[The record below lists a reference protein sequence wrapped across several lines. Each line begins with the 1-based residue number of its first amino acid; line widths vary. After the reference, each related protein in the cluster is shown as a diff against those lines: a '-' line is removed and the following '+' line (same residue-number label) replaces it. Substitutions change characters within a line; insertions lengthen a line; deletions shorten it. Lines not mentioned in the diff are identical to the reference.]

1 MNKEKINVFNF
12 HLTNACNYHCSYCFG
27 KFQTN
32 ETLTFEKACL
42 VVDNIARYFRAKG
55 IVDGRIN
62 LAGGEPLL
70 YPHLDKLIEYIYS
83 SNIKVS
89 LVTNGSLLTKE
100 RVYSWKGKV
109 DCIGLSVDSAFEQ
122 TNKAIG
128 RCCKNDCVL
137 KKETLVALAKCIKE
151 NGIKLKI
158 NTVVSRLNIHEDMR
172 EFYKGLQVDRLKF
185 FQMQIVDGVN
195 NQASKNQISR
205 EEFRA
210 FCLKHQKC
218 GKEVVLEVVGA
229 MENSYLMIDPKG
241 GFLLN
246 DGGNYKSYGDCLKE
260 ELLEIMKSVPFN
272 NEKFGKRYN
281 NEYQGKTMSKYKEIN
296 LEEGLP
302 TVDEAMSYLKM
313 SITLCKQNKIGCLAV
328 IHGYGSSGKGGA
340 IRAKARQWLNAQ
352 VRNGTIKA
360 VINGEDFDVLNFK
373 ALELKNKY
381 KELEKL
387 LKVCNHGMT
396 VVEV

>member
-70 YPHLDKLIEYIYS
+70 YPYLDRLIEYIH
-83 SNIKVS
+83 SNGVKVS
-89 LVTNGSLLTKE
+89 LVTNGSLLTKQ
-100 RVYSWKGKV
+100 RIDSWKGKV
-109 DCIGLSVDSAFEQ
+109 DCIGLSVDSAWEE
-122 TNKAIG
+122 TNRAIG

-137 KKETLVALAKCIKE
+137 KKETLVALAKSIKG

-158 NTVVSRLNIHEDMR
+158 NTVVSRLNINEDMR
-172 EFYKGLQVDRLKF
+172 ELYKALQADRLKF

-195 NQASKNQISR
+195 ELARKNQISK

-210 FCLKHQKC
+210 FCQKHQRY
-218 GKEVVLEVVGA
+218 GKEVVFEESGT

-241 GFLLN
+241 RFLLN
-246 DGGNYKSYGDCLKE
+246 DGGTYKSYGDCLKE
-260 ELLEIMKSVPFN
+260 ELLIIMKSVPFN

-281 NEYQGKTMSKYKEIN
+281 SEYRGKAMSKYKEIN
-296 LEEGLP
+296 LEEGMP
-302 TVDEAMSYLKM
+302 TAEEAMSYLKM
-313 SITLCKQNKIGCLAV
+313 SITLCKQNKIGCLAIV
-328 IHGYGSSGKGGA
+328 HGYGSSGKGGV
-340 IRAKARQWLNAQ
+340 IRKKTRQWLNAQ

-373 ALELKNKY
+373 ALELKGKY
-381 KELEKL
+381 RELEKL

-396 VVEV
+396 VAEL

>member
-70 YPHLDKLIEYIYS
+70 YPYLDRLIEYIH
-83 SNIKVS
+83 SNGVKVS
-89 LVTNGSLLTKE
+89 LVTNGSLLTKQ
-100 RVYSWKGKV
+100 RIDSWKGKV
-109 DCIGLSVDSAFEQ
+109 DCIGLSVDSAWEE

-137 KKETLVALAKCIKE
+137 KKETLVALVKSIKG

-158 NTVVSRLNIHEDMR
+158 NTVVSRLNINEDMR
-172 EFYKGLQVDRLKF
+172 ELYKALQADRLKF

-195 NQASKNQISR
+195 ELARKNQISK

-210 FCLKHQKC
+210 FCQKHQRY
-218 GKEVVLEVVGA
+218 GKEVVFEESGT

-241 GFLLN
+241 RFLLN
-246 DGGNYKSYGDCLKE
+246 DGGIYKSYGDCLKE
-260 ELLEIMKSVPFN
+260 ELLIIMKSVPFS

-281 NEYQGKTMSKYKEIN
+281 SEYQGKVMSKYKEIN
-296 LEEGLP
+296 LEEGMP
-302 TVDEAMSYLKM
+302 TADEAMSYLKM
-313 SITLCKQNKIGCLAV
+313 SITLCKQNKIGCLAIV
-328 IHGYGSSGKGGA
+328 HGYGSSGKGGV
-340 IRAKARQWLNAQ
+340 IRKKTRQWLNAQ

-373 ALELKNKY
+373 ALELKGKY
-381 KELEKL
+381 RELEKL

-396 VVEV
+396 VAEL